1 MSSKA
6 YLVGNETL
14 VASASVAT
22 EAEENQED
30 WQTVLREPQHDG
42 VNVVKQ
48 SDLNLIYFNLKG
60 KIQNLL

>member
-14 VASASVAT
+14 VVSASVAT

-30 WQTVLREPQHDG
+30 WQIAQQEPQHDG
-42 VNVVKQ
+42 VNFFKQ
-48 SDLNLIYFNLKG
+48 SD
-60 KIQNLL
+60 